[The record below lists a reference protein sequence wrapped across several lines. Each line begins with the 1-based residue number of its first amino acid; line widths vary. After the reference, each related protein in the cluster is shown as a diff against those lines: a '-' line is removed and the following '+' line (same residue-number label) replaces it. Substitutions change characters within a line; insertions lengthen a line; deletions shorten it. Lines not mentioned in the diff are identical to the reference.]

1 MRLSH
6 LASLGLIASTVSATT
21 IAAQRPASAGVD
33 SIFAAYARP
42 GSPGCAAGVVQNGR
56 LVHER
61 GYGSA
66 NLDYGIPLTPRSV
79 FYLAS
84 LSKQFTAASVVLA
97 ARQGAL
103 SLDDDVHRWIPELPD
118 YGAPITVRELL
129 HHTSGLRDFFTLLGL
144 AGTPYQNAFARGE
157 LLALVARQ
165 RALNF
170 PPGSDFLYS
179 NSGYLVLA
187 EIVRRATGKSLP
199 AFAEA
204 NIFRPL
210 GMRNTHF
217 HDDAG
222 AVVPDR
228 VIGYDR
234 DSSDFRIDHYFNF
247 QEVGDGGLYSTVED
261 LARWDAVFYG
271 ASFGG
276 PGFVDQMLERGVLT
290 NGDTIPYAL
299 GLQHGTYRG
308 AHTVTHGGS
317 LAGFRTILL
326 RVPDERF
333 SAIVLCNVSSAN
345 PAALAQRIVDV
356 YLGARLQPVAT
367 AARPAGAPANRARD
381 GATRASSGND
391 GASVVVLSDYA
402 GAYESD
408 ELQVTYTVRIEGDS
422 LVVERPPATRLSLR
436 PTARDT
442 FAMGRAGAV
451 VRFTRDAA
459 GTVTGFA
466 LDAGR
471 VRGIVFARRR

>member
-6 LASLGLIASTVSATT
+6 LASFGLLASALAATSV
-21 IAAQRPASAGVD
+21 AAQRPASPSVD

-42 GSPGCAAGVVQNGR
+42 GSPGCAVGVVQNGR
-56 LVHER
+56 LVYER

-66 NLDYGIPLTPRSV
+66 NLDYGIPLSPRSV

-103 SLDDDVHRWIPELPD
+103 ALDDDVHRWIPELPD
-118 YGAPITVRELL
+118 YGAPITIRELL

-144 AGTPYQNAFARGE
+144 RGTPYQNAFARGE

-165 RALNF
+165 KALNF

-187 EIVRRATGKSLP
+187 EIVRRATGTSLP
-199 AFAEA
+199 AFAEEH
-204 NIFRPL
+204 IFRPL

-222 AVVPDR
+222 TVVPNR

-234 DSSDFRIDHYFNF
+234 DSSGFRIDHYFNF

-261 LARWDAVFYG
+261 LAKWDAVFHG

-308 AHTVTHGGS
+308 AHTVSHGGS

-345 PAALAQRIVDV
+345 PGALAQRIVDV
-356 YLGARLQPVAT
+356 YLGARLQPLSM
-367 AARPAGAPANRARD
+367 AARPAGAAANRARD
-381 GATRASSGND
+381 GAQDSAGND
-391 GASVVVLSDYA
+391 GASAVVLSDYA
-402 GAYESD
+402 GAYDSD
-408 ELQVTYTVRIEGDS
+408 ELQVTYTVRVEGDS
-422 LVVERPPATRLSLR
+422 LVVERPPATRLPLR
-436 PTARDT
+436 PTARDG

-459 GTVTGFA
+459 GAITGFA

-471 VRGIVFARRR
+471 VRGIVFSRRR